1 MKFGVY
7 LYLWEDRILEESKTS
22 KIFKTIAELGYDG
35 IEIPLNDPKLI
46 DPFLAKRLAEDFGLS
61 ITTSVALPHDVNF
74 MSDDERERDKAN
86 EFLAN
91 CVDLCSAM
99 GSSILG
105 GVLYAPWGRTD
116 VDKSGE
122 KMNFLA
128 QGLRKISKYA
138 EKKGI
143 SLYLEPVNRFE
154 TNVLNTVKEETALI
168 EKIDSN
174 NVFLLLDTFHMNI
187 EEKNPPE
194 AIVEAGK
201 LVKHFHTCEN
211 DRGIPGT
218 GHVPWKDIIRSLNEI
233 NYDGFLIFEA
243 FSVQREEILNSANIW
258 RSQELIPDPDRA
270 AYESISFFKNMIP

>member
-7 LYLWEDRILEESKTS
+7 LYLWEDRILEESKAS

-46 DPFLAKRLAEDFGLS
+46 DPFLAKKLADEFGLS
-61 ITTSVALPHDVNF
+61 ITTSVALPHDINF
-74 MSDDERERDKAN
+74 MTNDEGERNKAN
-86 EFLAN
+86 DFLTK
-91 CVDLCSAM
+91 CVDLCSTM

-116 VDKSGE
+116 VDKSVE
-122 KMNFLA
+122 KMDFLA
-128 QGLRKISKYA
+128 QGLKKVSKYA
-138 EKKGI
+138 ERKGV

-154 TNVLNTVKEETALI
+154 TNVLNTVKEGTTLI

-233 NYDGFLIFEA
+233 NYDGFLVFEA

-258 RSQELIPDPDRA
+258 RSQELIPDPDKA
-270 AYESISFFKNMIP
+270 AYESISFFKNMIS